1 MEREE
6 YTINIPC
13 RNSFELLNDLQQP
26 DADDHVPIVQ
36 QTISDRPVT
45 ELEPDLHQPDND
57 VPSLKQTISDRP
69 GTEPEPVPVNDPVG
83 GPSNPSMKYD
93 LLPNGYLTSK
103 TDSKYIFVLCAQRS
117 WSLCKLHSETKP
129 LAYFCEDP
137 AVCNTECL
145 KIHWH
150 PRSASCKPTER
161 AYRPNYYNEANEFNP
176 ADFSA

>member
-13 RNSFELLNDLQQP
+13 RNSFELLNNLQQP
-26 DADDHVPIVQ
+26 DADDDVPIVQ

-45 ELEPDLHQPDND
+45 EPEPDLHQTDDDFPT
-57 VPSLKQTISDRP
+57 VQQTISDLP
-69 GTEPEPVPVNDPVG
+69 VTDPEPAPVNEPVDV
-83 GPSNPSMKYD
+83 PSNPSKKYD
-93 LLPNGYLTSK
+93 LQTNGYPTSK
-103 TDSKYIFVLCAQRS
+103 TDVKYIYGLCAQRS
-117 WSLCKLHSETKP
+117 CSLCKLHSETKP

-137 AVCNTECL
+137 AVCDTECP

-150 PRSASCKPTER
+150 PRSASCTPIKRT
-161 AYRPNYYNEANEFNP
+161 YRPNYYNEANEFNP